1 MEDALILIAEHLL
14 SNPTDPLSLL
24 AFVKLQATHRSVW
37 LHYRHDNDLWK
48 RLNSA
53 LPRWSLPEHMG
64 LRRRAI
70 TGIKLLHGKCIACDG
85 KATRVFM
92 AFQARICGRCCCRLL
107 ISDAELAWRYG
118 LPDPPGNPPYIVRYL
133 GHTRVRFFMRQHLA
147 GVKKLKQKPLTRER
161 LLDCMRRWPGVG
173 SREVCGLLD
182 RMA

>member
-14 SNPTDPLSLL
+14 SNPTDPLSLM
-24 AFVKLQATHRSVW
+24 AFVKLQATHRAVW
-37 LHYRHDNDLWK
+37 LHYRYDTDLWK
-48 RLNSA
+48 RLNSS

-70 TGIKLLHGKCIACDG
+70 TGIKLLHGRCIACNG
-85 KATRVFM
+85 MATRVFM
-92 AFQARICGRCCCRLL
+92 AFQARICGRCCGRLL

-118 LPDPPGNPPYIVRYL
+118 LPNPPGDPPYIVRYL
-133 GHTRVRFFMRQHLA
+133 GHTRVRFFMRQHLPGA
-147 GVKKLKQKPLTRER
+147 KLKQKQLTRER
-161 LLDCMRRWPGVG
+161 LLDCMLRWPGVG